1 MRGASAAV
9 TDLAREFGVGI
20 DWAAFDKL
28 MTTDPTTY
36 FHLHSL
42 ASVREFARSLI
53 AVHQPLIDEALDH
66 AKGTAGLED
75 ENLTL
80 FATAFFAI
88 NVDQADAAQ
97 AAMDEAR
104 PLIEKLVTAG
114 VFHRLDG
121 DVGSVSP

>member
-1 MRGASAAV
+1 MDV
-9 TDLAREFGVGI
+9 

-42 ASVREFARSLI
+42 ASVRAFAQSLI

-88 NVDQADAAQ
+88 NVDQAEAER
-97 AAMDEAR
+97 AAMAEAR
-104 PLIEKLVTAG
+104 PLIEKLLAAG
-114 VFHRLDG
+114 VFHRLDSDG
-121 DVGSVSP
+121 EPGSP